1 MSYKSIENQ
10 LFSLLFQEEQRKP
23 AQNNKKKA
31 VEVFWS
37 TRGSPGQLPRQL
49 PDAFGSWPGSWPGEP
64 KNNKKASKLL
74 FFFVFPCVLHH
85 LPEGKCCKYQGK
97 TKKQKKKCLER
108 SLVNLRLPGPAPQD
122 SSRASSRAGSQAF
135 GSWPGEPQNDQ
146 RASKLCF
153 FLFFWF
159 FLVFCIIC
167 RKGNDAKHQEK
178 QKKQKKPKFGGLLVI
193 LGLPGLAPK
202 GLGAGPG
209 AKY

>member
-1 MSYKSIENQ
+1 MEISGFQCFHWTVIKIIGFHYFRTENLENQ
-10 LFSLLFQEEQRKP
+10 WFSLLSQEKQRKP
-23 AQNNKKKA
+23 AQHQKTKA

-97 TKKQKKKCLER
+97 TKKQKNKCLER

-122 SSRASSRAGSQAF
+122 SSRASSRAGSQASSQAF

-146 RASKLCF
+146 QASKLW
-153 FLFFWF
+153 FLFFPQCF
-159 FLVFCIIC
+159 ASLYILSHMIYYQIITE
-167 RKGNDAKHQEK
+167 H
-178 QKKQKKPKFGGLLVI
+178 
-193 LGLPGLAPK
+193 
-202 GLGAGPG
+202 
-209 AKY
+209 